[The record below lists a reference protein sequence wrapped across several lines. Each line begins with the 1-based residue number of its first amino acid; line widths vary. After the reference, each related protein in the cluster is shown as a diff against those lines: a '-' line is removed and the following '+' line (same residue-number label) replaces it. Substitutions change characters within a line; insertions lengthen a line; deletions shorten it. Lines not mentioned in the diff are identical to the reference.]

1 MFNLYQRFSILFKKE
16 KVMKVHLYVLA
27 LLSLTIVRISPEY
40 CIAQDS
46 SKTPAVLKIVSG
58 VVKELDAA
66 WNARDAIRFSNVFT
80 EDGSFQF
87 PVDGVVMNGREE
99 IKKYY
104 AKLFP
109 SLPHTVKHVTTI
121 KDFHVIS
128 PDIIAVDI
136 EVNIYGD
143 SNADSSKVPLYH
155 YLGMGLGVRS
165 ESAWHIRLGRVYQM
179 VK

>member
-1 MFNLYQRFSILFKKE
+1 
-16 KVMKVHLYVLA
+16 MKTHLYILVFLG
-27 LLSLTIVRISPEY
+27 LTIFMVSPDY

-46 SKTPAVLKIVSG
+46 SKTPAVMTIVSG
-58 VVKELDAA
+58 VVKELDAT

-109 SLPHTVKHVTTI
+109 ALPPMLKHVTAI
-121 KDFHVIS
+121 KNINVIS

-136 EVNIYGD
+136 DVNIYGTD
-143 SNADSSKVPLYH
+143 PKADSSRISLYH
-155 YLGMGLGVRS
+155 YLGMGLGVRTDS
-165 ESAWHIRLGRVYQM
+165 GWHIRLARVYQM
-179 VK
+179 AK